1 MTLRLFHVTRR
12 AVFDGVEVHEGF
24 VGDHAGEGQS
34 VGRRFSGVIIAAE
47 KVRIVFDGEDL
58 FEEGEPV
65 EDGGGAAAGDGDD
78 EPNAVRVEGGE
89 GQRHEAADARANDR
103 VQFFDAEGV
112 EEEDLG
118 AHDII
123 D

>member
-47 KVRIVFDGEDL
+47 KVRVVFDGEDL

-65 EDGGGAAAGDGDD
+65 EDGGGAAAGPIVAKGSSANAAY
-78 EPNAVRVEGGE
+78 PNIYAP
-89 GQRHEAADARANDR
+89 HLAASPSA
-103 VQFFDAEGV
+103 
-112 EEEDLG
+112 
-118 AHDII
+118 
-123 D
+123 